1 MEVTFIPQ
9 WFATPDGASTY
20 ALSSPDRLVEHQ
32 RVGGRYM
39 RHVLEVKTYPDRLYV
54 SALLDRL
61 ASGALVSLE
70 EVDYAERVRN
80 IEQLERIG

>member
-1 MEVTFIPQ
+1 
-9 WFATPDGASTY
+9 
-20 ALSSPDRLVEHQ
+20 
-32 RVGGRYM
+32 M
-39 RHVLEVKTYPDRLYV
+39 RHVLEVKTYPDRLHV